1 MYVGWSRIII
11 IYFANAAVTGI
22 WQRHPSSTIDSVVH
36 YKPYSED
43 NKQWCM
49 QASGGAGSRMADI
62 LAGVLQVPDIMQ
74 ALHGQSI
81 ADFLSSMGMEYAPA
95 QGEGLITVC
104 NNDKLVG
111 LQ

>member
-1 MYVGWSRIII
+1 
-11 IYFANAAVTGI
+11 
-22 WQRHPSSTIDSVVH
+22 
-36 YKPYSED
+36 
-43 NKQWCM
+43 
-49 QASGGAGSRMADI
+49 MADI